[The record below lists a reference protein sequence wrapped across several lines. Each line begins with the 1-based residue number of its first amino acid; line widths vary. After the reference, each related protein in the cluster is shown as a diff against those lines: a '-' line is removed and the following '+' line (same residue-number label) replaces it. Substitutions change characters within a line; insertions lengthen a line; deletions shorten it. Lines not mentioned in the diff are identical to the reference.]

1 MFCKLDRIAASGPD
15 FSQPFALSLTRSLP
29 LSLGEVYQEPSGCSV
44 VRNYAGLI
52 PGLQR
57 SLGEGNGISWSV
69 FLPGKYHGQRSLVCY
84 SSWWCRVGH
93 NLTTNHHHHTPNTGD
108 PHLQLHFQ
116 LGHEAFPTTPEVDPG
131 LSEACGRQEGT
142 QVGLLHQPSL
152 DRPSKPH
159 WISNCGGPD
168 SSALLSEVLCKDSF
182 PKSQRGKKKG
192 RAPRGWSCIH
202 FLIERS

>member
-1 MFCKLDRIAASGPD
+1 M
-15 FSQPFALSLTRSLP
+15 
-29 LSLGEVYQEPSGCSV
+29 
-44 VRNYAGLI
+44 I

-93 NLTTNHHHHTPNTGD
+93 NLTTNNHHHTPNTHRGSPPPTSLGFGPD
-108 PHLQLHFQ
+108 FQ
-116 LGHEAFPTTPEVDPG
+116 LGHQAFPTTPEMGPG
-131 LSEACGRQEGT
+131 LSEACGHQEGA
-142 QVGLLHQPSL
+142 QVGLPYQPSL

-168 SSALLSEVLCKDSF
+168 SSVLLSEVLCKNSF
-182 PKSQRGKKKG
+182 PKSQKTKKEG
-192 RAPRGWSCIH
+192 PPRVGVAYI
-202 FLIERS
+202 F